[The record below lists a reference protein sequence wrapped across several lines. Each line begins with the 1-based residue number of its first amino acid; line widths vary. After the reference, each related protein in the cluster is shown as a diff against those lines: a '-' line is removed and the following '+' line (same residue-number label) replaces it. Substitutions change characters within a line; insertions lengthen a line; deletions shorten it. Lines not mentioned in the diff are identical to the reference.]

1 MAEKTLSI
9 TLALKD
15 ELTKK
20 MNVANESIGRLR
32 ETTNQNTKG
41 FTDWNKSVRNVVKP
55 FSDLRTTLLRVGGVA
70 AIAYTAFNTYKGAI
84 TETAQKVAE
93 LDKWSIKLGVTTEAL
108 SQKLYGKN
116 IATNNPRAPGLGMEG
131 GGRVF
136 NAGWPRAA
144 GTWME
149 GWGQDINAGLT
160 RIKAQVSEITGA
172 IVRAAKQADLA
183 SELKYA
189 QETRLGRKLTSEEMG
204 QVNTHAGKMAN
215 LRLAAEDRSNKG
227 KTDGGLAAAAE
238 VKSKIDQLTLS
249 SLAFKRQKLNEEVA
263 LYRQAGVD
271 ETQIVKYQAEAE
283 RSVARDRSMEL
294 LKMHAAEQNAKG
306 QTDVAMRLS
315 DMANL
320 AEFKKKYGG
329 DGEMVQA
336 FKAGQA
342 AIRAAKVSEKNIEL
356 SRLQVQT
363 LEVQGKTSEAFKI
376 QQQIDLAQYR
386 KTYGSDGQ
394 MMTAF
399 RQFQVAQL
407 SEFQRAHSQMNSL
420 MQGIGS
426 NMSSSLG
433 SALADVTTGF
443 SNMKDIAAEF
453 GRSIISTIA
462 QVIAKIILMKT
473 LGAALSGFTGGV
485 NIFGSYH
492 QGGTV
497 RRAHTG
503 YLASDEVPIIAQ
515 AGEGIISRKGMARLG
530 SSNLQRLN
538 SGGGVAGGGGVTI
551 HVNTA
556 IKAWDTEDILRNQ
569 NQIVGLIGRSI
580 SSNGEIRKL
589 IMEYAR

>member
-93 LDKWSIKLGVTTEAL
+93 LDKWSVKLGVTTEAL
-108 SQKLYGKN
+108 SQKLYGRN
-116 IATNNPRAPGLGMEG
+116 IATNNT
-131 GGRVF
+131 
-136 NAGWPRAA
+136 RAA

-149 GWGQDINAGLT
+149 GWGQDFNAGLT

-172 IVRAAKQADLA
+172 VVRAAKQADMA

-204 QVNTHAGKMAN
+204 QVNTHAGKMAD

-249 SLAFKRQKLNEEVA
+249 SLALKRQKLNEEVA

-271 ETQIVKYQAEAE
+271 ETQVVKYQAEVE
-283 RSVARDRSMEL
+283 KSVARDRSIEL
-294 LKMHAAEQNAKG
+294 LKMHAAEQKAKG

-320 AEFKKKYGG
+320 ADFKKKYGG

-336 FKAGQA
+336 FKSGQA
-342 AIRAAKVSEKNIEL
+342 AIRAAKESEKNIEM
-356 SRLQVQT
+356 SRLKVQT
-363 LEVQGKTSEAFKI
+363 LV
-376 QQQIDLAQYR
+376 
-386 KTYGSDGQ
+386 
-394 MMTAF
+394 
-399 RQFQVAQL
+399 
-407 SEFQRAHSQMNSL
+407 
-420 MQGIGS
+420 
-426 NMSSSLG
+426 
-433 SALADVTTGF
+433 
-443 SNMKDIAAEF
+443 
-453 GRSIISTIA
+453 
-462 QVIAKIILMKT
+462 
-473 LGAALSGFTGGV
+473 
-485 NIFGSYH
+485 
-492 QGGTV
+492 
-497 RRAHTG
+497 
-503 YLASDEVPIIAQ
+503 
-515 AGEGIISRKGMARLG
+515 
-530 SSNLQRLN
+530 
-538 SGGGVAGGGGVTI
+538 
-551 HVNTA
+551 
-556 IKAWDTEDILRNQ
+556 
-569 NQIVGLIGRSI
+569 
-580 SSNGEIRKL
+580 
-589 IMEYAR
+589 